1 MEMVR
6 SEFNGRDYYTLDGNP
21 YTGRIEIKFEDSD
34 DIKVIGYIL
43 KGLKSG
49 EWYYFYENGNTE
61 KIENY
66 AYGELNGMYMSFY
79 ENGKI
84 KEVGHMKY
92 DKFEDM
98 WYTYYK
104 NGNIHTENHYY
115 LGKQDKGIWKEYYE
129 TGELKCECPVRN
141 GNLYGNYLEYDKQ
154 GNLRYKCFM
163 RDNLKNGKERIFD
176 INGTEIYST
185 KYVNGRELRN

>member
-6 SEFNGRDYYTLDGNP
+6 SEFNGRDYYTLDGEP

-66 AYGELNGMYMSFY
+66 AYGELNGMYISFY

-84 KEVGHMKY
+84 KEAGQMKY
-92 DKFEDM
+92 DKLEDM
-98 WYTYYK
+98 WYTYHK

-129 TGELKCECPVRN
+129 TGELKCECPTKM
-141 GNLYGNYLEYDKQ
+141 GELYGNYTEYDEF
-154 GNLRYKCFM
+154 GNIRYVCFM
-163 RDNLKNGKERIFD
+163 RDGQKNG
-176 INGTEIYST
+176 NEIVYDRFGNELFNR
-185 KYVNGRELRN
+185 KYVNGKEVK

>member
-6 SEFNGRDYYTLDGNP
+6 SEFNGRDYYTLDGEP

-49 EWYYFYENGNTE
+49 EWYYFYENG
-61 KIENY
+61 
-66 AYGELNGMYMSFY
+66 
-79 ENGKI
+79 KI
-84 KEVGHMKY
+84 KEAGQMKY
-92 DKFEDM
+92 DKLEDM
-98 WYTYYK
+98 WYTYHK

-129 TGELKCECPVRN
+129 TGELKCECPTKM
-141 GNLYGNYLEYDKQ
+141 GELYGNYTEYDEF
-154 GNLRYKCFM
+154 GNIRYVCFM
-163 RDNLKNGKERIFD
+163 RDGQKNG
-176 INGTEIYST
+176 NEIVYDRFGNELFNR
-185 KYVNGRELRN
+185 KYVNGKEVK